1 MKIFSGRKRDEGVF
15 VIAEILINI
24 KEIKKENIGNKC
36 GYSVVKDVEK
46 VEDSESFKLLVIIL
60 R

>member
-15 VIAEILINI
+15 VILINI

-46 VEDSESFKLLVIIL
+46 VEDSESFK
-60 R
+60 

>member
-15 VIAEILINI
+15 VILINI

-46 VEDSESFKLLVIIL
+46 VEDLESFKLLVIIL